1 MTSLLG
7 VTFTWTGT
15 PTGMAGI
22 STNGPANVPFGCTPL
37 VPYQYF
43 TFAWSQFGNGCPYE
57 YSYNAIATTCV
68 YTADLYNSQTWG
80 CTWTTSVVSTSTVNG
95 GPTTAPA
102 GVPATVTAPIQWVTI
117 TSTGSTVTSSKRSPW
132 STNFLFQMFNRMV
145 FLPRHVFRGKYSCDI
160 VLTPEFL
167 LC

>member
-22 STNGPANVPFGCTPL
+22 STNGPPNVPFGCTPL

-57 YSYNAIATTCV
+57 YSYNAIATTCE
-68 YTADLYNSQTWG
+68 YTADVYNSQTWG
-80 CTWTTSVVSTSTVNG
+80 CTWTTSVVATSTVNG
-95 GPTTAPA
+95 GPTTAPV

-117 TSTGSTVTSSKRSPW
+117 TSTGSTVTSSK
-132 STNFLFQMFNRMV
+132 
-145 FLPRHVFRGKYSCDI
+145 
-160 VLTPEFL
+160 
-167 LC
+167 